1 MFSFKYWFE
10 NSRRNSIAERL
21 NYIWYCFKRDHEILY
36 TLIEIIFDI
45 VWLNSFLFLV
55 FFGIIIFAFLWV
67 KYKSKIEQNISQQT
81 NKDDIETLKRD
92 FLIMDSQESL
102 LQQKSETDHSD
113 IKFHMSQDQK
123 NSNETCQEKE
133 FIAQTRNVN
142 IAKVKCK
149 YCSKM
154 GHDTEN
160 CALRDKVFYE
170 IKVKEESFKLKKL
183 NFSTKKK

>member
-1 MFSFKYWFE
+1 MFFFKYWFE
-10 NSRRNSIAERL
+10 NSQRNSIDERL

-45 VWLNSFLFLV
+45 VGLNSLLFLV
-55 FFGIIIFAFLWV
+55 FFGIIILTFLWV
-67 KYKSKIEQNISQQT
+67 KYKSKMEQNINQQT
-81 NKDDIETLKRD
+81 NKDDVETLKRD

-102 LQQKSETDHSD
+102 LHQKSETENSD
-113 IKFHMSQDQK
+113 IKCPMSQDQNNPNASCK
-123 NSNETCQEKE
+123 EKE
-133 FIAQTRNVN
+133 FILQT
-142 IAKVKCK
+142 KVKCK

-154 GHDTEN
+154 GHNTEN

-183 NFSTKKK
+183 NFSSKKK